1 MQVVIS
7 SGHGLYVRGAAGLL
21 DEVEEA
27 RAVVERVA
35 DVLRNMDVEV
45 TTFHDDVSKS
55 QDENLNRIVDFH
67 NSLTRDLDISIHF
80 NAYEPTA
87 SPMGTEVLYV
97 TQQQLAADLA
107 MAIAAEGSL
116 INRGAKER
124 SDLFFLNQTSAPAV
138 LIEVCF
144 VDSEADA
151 LAYEK
156 GFADIC
162 TGIAAVV
169 AGDEDDGD
177 EEEEPPPFQD
187 RTAFQAEGKVS
198 WFGGPT
204 DMGVSPDEGLAFFYE
219 VNDAPY
225 LFLPDQPPGTTGL
238 ARRLDPS
245 VFYIACRWDYNITPK
260 DMLRSGLPALVRVGN
275 LSFQAA
281 PADWGPHE
289 DTDRVADISPGL
301 MEALG
306 LTTDDRVEVIYPAP
320 EYIAWR

>member
-1 MQVVIS
+1 MHVIIS
-7 SGHGLYVRGAAGLL
+7 SGHGRYIRGAAGYL

-35 DVLRNMDVEV
+35 DVLRNMDIDV
-45 TTFHDDVSKS
+45 TIFHDDVSKS

-67 NSLTRDLDISIHF
+67 NSLPRDLDISIHF
-80 NAYEPTA
+80 NAYQTTPK
-87 SPMGTEVLYV
+87 PMGTEVLYL
-97 TQQQLAADLA
+97 TQEQLATDLA
-107 MAIAAEGSL
+107 GAIAAEGGL

-138 LIEVCF
+138 LVEVCF

-151 LAYEK
+151 LAYEA
-156 GFADIC
+156 GFDDIC
-162 TGIAAVV
+162 TGIACAI
-169 AGDEDDGD
+169 AGDDDD
-177 EEEEPPPFQD
+177 EIELEPPFPYQVL
-187 RTAFQAEGKVS
+187 FQAEGKVS

-204 DMGVSPDEGLAFFYE
+204 DMGVSPDEGLAFLYE
-219 VNDAPY
+219 VDDAPD
-225 LFLPDQPPGTTGL
+225 LFLPEQPPGTTGL

-245 VFYIACRWDYNITPK
+245 VYYIACRWDYDVTPK
-260 DMLRSGLPALVRVGN
+260 DMLRSGRPALVRVGN
-275 LSFQAA
+275 ISFQAT

-306 LTTDDRVEVIYPAP
+306 LSTDDQVEVIYPAP
-320 EYIAWR
+320 EYIS

>member
-124 SDLFFLNQTSAPAV
+124 SDLFFLK
-138 LIEVCF
+138 LIREDLLFPHPENIFVIEPQGTREV
-144 VDSEADA
+144 S
-151 LAYEK
+151 
-156 GFADIC
+156 I
-162 TGIAAVV
+162 
-169 AGDEDDGD
+169 
-177 EEEEPPPFQD
+177 
-187 RTAFQAEGKVS
+187 
-198 WFGGPT
+198 
-204 DMGVSPDEGLAFFYE
+204 
-219 VNDAPY
+219 
-225 LFLPDQPPGTTGL
+225 
-238 ARRLDPS
+238 
-245 VFYIACRWDYNITPK
+245 
-260 DMLRSGLPALVRVGN
+260 
-275 LSFQAA
+275 
-281 PADWGPHE
+281 
-289 DTDRVADISPGL
+289 
-301 MEALG
+301 
-306 LTTDDRVEVIYPAP
+306 
-320 EYIAWR
+320 